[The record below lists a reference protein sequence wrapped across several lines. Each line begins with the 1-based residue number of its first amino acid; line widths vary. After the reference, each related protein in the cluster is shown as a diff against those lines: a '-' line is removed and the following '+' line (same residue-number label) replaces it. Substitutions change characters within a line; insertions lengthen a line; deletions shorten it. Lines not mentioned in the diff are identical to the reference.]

1 MGRAIELLTDQ
12 LREAY
17 AIFRR
22 CVEGVTD
29 EEFMWEPAPGTWRV
43 FQDESGRWD
52 HDYAEPDPVPSPFT
66 TIGWRM
72 AHIAT
77 CKVMYHEWAFGSRE
91 LTWYTIETPH
101 DVAGAL
107 AMTERGHQLLLD
119 DLAALGDDELDAQR
133 LTNWRESWPAWRIFW
148 TMAHHDLQHGG
159 EIGALRDLYRV
170 TVAAGRAESGR

>member
-1 MGRAIELLTDQ
+1 MGRAIELLADQ

-22 CVEGVTD
+22 CVDGVTD
-29 EEFMWEPAPGTWRV
+29 DEFMWEPAPGSWRV
-43 FQDESGRWD
+43 YRDESGRWD
-52 HDYAEPDPVPSPFT
+52 HDYVEPDPVPSPFT

-72 AHIAT
+72 AHVAT
-77 CKVMYHEWAFGSRE
+77 CKVMYHEWVFGPRE
-91 LTWYTIETPH
+91 LTWDTIETPH

-107 AMTERGHQLLLD
+107 AMTERGQRLLID
-119 DLAALGDDELDAQR
+119 DLAALRDDELDAAR
-133 LTNWRESWPAWRIFW
+133 LTNWGEEWPAWMIFW

-170 TVAAGRAESGR
+170 TVPAGRAGPGG